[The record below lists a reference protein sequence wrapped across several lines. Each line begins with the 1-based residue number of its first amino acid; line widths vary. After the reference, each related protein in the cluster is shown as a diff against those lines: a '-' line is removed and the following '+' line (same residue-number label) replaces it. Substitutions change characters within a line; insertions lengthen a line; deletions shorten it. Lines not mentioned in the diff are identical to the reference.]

1 MILLRANAQLHEV
14 FTRLIQTMKINVKWT
29 DLFAVI
35 DNYLILQGE
44 VRSLFFNFE
53 NRKAVTNIIDLPIK
67 EDKIV
72 EIGDNA
78 ILPNV
83 INMVLY
89 AFGKWNSIEG
99 IRVEKDYASLDTLFT
114 DILKE
119 LHIKP
124 DFNNVNYRFYKD
136 GIRLTYED
144 VVQYAIEFKP
154 ETELREDEENEE
166 AIGLWHKM
174 CWKKR
179 IFSFHKEDVT
189 IQKRMSERIGNNFY
203 MVGYHCPICNE
214 KLHMVVYPPEKEP
227 SIETEDGGVY
237 LARAYTCTHCNCFYT
252 PYPEKLLAEGD
263 VYFLDFDADAK
274 AYEDYLELLG
284 NRGEHISNYNFNQFV
299 NAKKQNAEQTR
310 DKEDM
315 YDMEDAE
322 NAEDIDDIKDMR
334 QKSPVLSSSPLKSAN
349 KTSAEATQITQKHVS
364 TLSPKEKE
372 NLEEIAEKMESLSDS
387 EVIRLAEKIDEGF
400 YPPKSVA
407 WFEQNKKPLLQKRLQ
422 KIQKENP
429 SFSNSQK
436 TEKAEDFNSKEFA
449 PKETDAEKQRERYQA
464 KLNVLPRLSD
474 MQIRDLKS
482 QIKNDKTLSE
492 EEKRAYFSQIEDEVK
507 RKQFEILKKKTDQC
521 QDKNYAYLSHMV
533 DEVNT
538 ANLTPEQKD
547 ILLKPLLS
555 AKIKRAQKEVDG
567 LLKQLSSNIDR
578 KKYRSLQERLKEYK
592 EIDTSS
598 YTKEFDEAFDKAER
612 QEIANIVNRARKIER
627 SDYTDLLNRLE
638 KEEFS
643 KDLLK
648 PYQDKIIER
657 IKEIDKK
664 AIDELLPGASMTFDE
679 GAKAY
684 DAIANGM
691 FLPEL
696 KTNALEM
703 LDKRLRKIK
712 ADECEQLA
720 LKFQSMLKEKIGE
733 NERIFYYPARKILL
747 GEADATEKERFDTA
761 MTIFAADKENYELP
775 IVLFD
780 TSKNKDG
787 REGILL
793 SSDHIFFGSRFDAG
807 TIPVAAIT
815 KIEIKTGLL
824 NKGLYVTQKN
834 GAKTKLHYVVNNH
847 EAMDFTECFDEFIT
861 YLKEKPESRKIE
873 YLAKEKHETICCLRC
888 GCVYQ
893 VGNTCPKCGYK
904 NN

>member
-14 FTRLIQTMKINVKWT
+14 FTRLIHTMKVNVKWT
-29 DLFAVI
+29 DLFAVV

-53 NRKAVTNIIDLPIK
+53 NRKAITNIIDIPVK
-67 EDKIV
+67 DDKII
-72 EIGDNA
+72 EIGDNK

-89 AFGKWNSIEG
+89 AFGKWNSIDG
-99 IRVEKDYASLDTLFT
+99 VCVEKDYAKLDALFT

-144 VVQYAIEFKP
+144 VIQYAIDFKP
-154 ETELREDEENEE
+154 EDELREDEENEE
-166 AIGLWHKM
+166 AIGLWHKV
-174 CWKKR
+174 CWKRK
-179 IFSFHKEDVT
+179 SFPFQKEELDIKT
-189 IQKRMSERIGNNFY
+189 RMSQRLGNNFY
-203 MVGYHCPICNE
+203 MVGYHCPICDE
-214 KLHMVVYPPEKEP
+214 KMHMVVYPSEKEP

-237 LARAYTCTHCNCFYT
+237 LARAYTCGHCNCFYT

-263 VYFLDFDADAK
+263 VYFLDFDSDAK

-299 NAKKQNAEQTR
+299 DAKSKNKDSASDKPKDEQPESEQDKNIENVKQTR
-310 DKEDM
+310 SKGNT
-315 YDMEDAE
+315 YTFTKA
-322 NAEDIDDIKDMR
+322 AQAKT
-334 QKSPVLSSSPLKSAN
+334 KPVPTPSLGETK
-349 KTSAEATQITQKHVS
+349 
-364 TLSPKEKE
+364 
-372 NLEEIAEKMESLSDS
+372 NLEEIAEKIESLSDS

-449 PKETDAEKQRERYQA
+449 QKDTDAEKQHERYQA
-464 KLNVLPRLSD
+464 KLKILPRLSD

-578 KKYRSLQERLKEYK
+578 KKYRALQERLKEYK

-643 KDLLK
+643 KELLK

-761 MTIFAADKENYELP
+761 MTIFAADKEHYELP

-793 SSDHIFFGSRFDAG
+793 SPDHIFFGSRFDAG
-807 TIPVAAIT
+807 TIPIPAIT
-815 KIEIKTGLL
+815 KIDIKTGLL

-861 YLKEKPESRKIE
+861 YLKEKPESRRIE